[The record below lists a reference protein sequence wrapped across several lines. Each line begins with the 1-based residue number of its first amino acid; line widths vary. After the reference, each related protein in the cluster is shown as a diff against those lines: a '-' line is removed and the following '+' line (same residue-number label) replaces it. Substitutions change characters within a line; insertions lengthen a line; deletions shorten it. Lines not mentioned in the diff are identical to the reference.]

1 MKIKINTD
9 IIKSLNP
16 CKNRLDNWLL
26 HYKAF
31 EGDLVEFLDLPDISY
46 ADKVWVAVRVMPRFL
61 VEVFA
66 IDCAFNAAAA
76 DYAASA
82 AYAASAYP
90 AAYSAS
96 AAATTSAYA
105 SDAASVAATYASAA
119 DSDAA
124 CAASAAYSAADAYA
138 ASAHASVAAF
148 ADWGKQR
155 QIESLIYLIQGAK

>member
-16 CKNRLDNWLL
+16 CKDRLDNWLV

-31 EGDLVEFLDLPDISY
+31 EGDLVEFLDLPNISY
-46 ADKVWVAVRVMPRFL
+46 TDKIWVAVRVMPRFL

-66 IDCAFNAAAA
+66 IDCAFNAAA
-76 DYAASA
+76 DSA
-82 AYAASAYP
+82 AD
-90 AAYSAS
+90 AAYVSDS
-96 AAATTSAYA
+96 A
-105 SDAASVAATYASAA
+105 SDAASVAATYASAAA